1 MKKISVKGVVRA
13 EKGFTL
19 IILNEDLN
27 DIIKTIKSLQD
38 AGVLIDGVTETA
50 KKKKEDFFGLC

>member
-1 MKKISVKGVVRA
+1 MKKISVKGVARA

-19 IILNEDLN
+19 IIFNEDLN
-27 DIIKTIKSLQD
+27 DIIKTIKSLQV